1 MEHIQ
6 QSPSDND
13 SAASCWQSP
22 VPDLL
27 SFTYRDCPS
36 HHLITSWTSNETEM
50 SKSLATPILH
60 FAQAAQLNNQPSVLH
75 PFNCKLIGRSMFP
88 FLGLFRHFCK
98 QGFQLWF
105 FFSLPNYYI
114 YGEAAY
120 SEVPHLKAT
129 HGNIATHSEQDRTC
143 RAEMR
148 VTKQWGS
155 EWPHKSPGCPLPEG
169 REEHK
174 EPAIGANAPLS
185 PCTLR
190 VK

>member
-13 SAASCWQSP
+13 SAALCWQSP

-27 SFTYRDCPS
+27 SFTYRGSPS

-75 PFNCKLIGRSMFP
+75 PFNCKLIGKSMFP

-105 FFSLPNYYI
+105 FSL
-114 YGEAAY
+114 AQLL
-120 SEVPHLKAT
+120 HL
-129 HGNIATHSEQDRTC
+129 
-143 RAEMR
+143 
-148 VTKQWGS
+148 WGS
-155 EWPHKSPGCPLPEG
+155 CLLRGTKLKSTRQHCNPFRARQNVSCRSACHETVG
-169 REEHK
+169 
-174 EPAIGANAPLS
+174 I
-185 PCTLR
+185 R
-190 VK
+190 VAA